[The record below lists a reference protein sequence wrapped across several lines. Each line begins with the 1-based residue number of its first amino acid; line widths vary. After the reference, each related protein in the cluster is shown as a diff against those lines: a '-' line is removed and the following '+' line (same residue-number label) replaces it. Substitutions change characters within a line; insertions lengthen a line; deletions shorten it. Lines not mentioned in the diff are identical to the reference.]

1 MTFDPMWLLA
11 AFGGGLLGAAVGGLP
26 IFVLCGFAAIA
37 GAAINL
43 ATGDPTFTNLVAFGP
58 ILGPQISFA
67 GGAAA
72 AVYAARIGKLGNGRD
87 IATGLMGLDRADVLL
102 VGGLFGGIGYFL
114 WLAFANLPQIGT
126 TGFTNP
132 IALSIIV
139 NAILARVLF
148 GKTGVFGKVR
158 KGDNRWLPSDVA
170 SWLPYQSHPLQ
181 LLALG
186 LGVGI
191 PVAWSTV
198 QVPALAVLW
207 FGVAAASLILLQF
220 GSKVPVW
227 HHIALASEQVIVIGR
242 GDVWWGVTF
251 GILAAFLGEIYAC
264 LFTAHGD
271 SHIDP
276 PSASLFTTFT
286 LMAVL
291 MYFNAFS
298 LTGAPV
304 VVIGALVAA
313 GGYGLMTFLRRP
325 PNAAAKVATSPAAA

>member
-11 AFGGGLLGAAVGGLP
+11 SFGGGLIGAAVGALP
-26 IFVLCGFAAIA
+26 IFVLCGFAAIL

-43 ATGDPTFTNLVAFGP
+43 ATGDATINNLVAFGP

-72 AVYAARIGKLGNGRD
+72 AVYAARIGKLGSGRD

-102 VGGLFGGIGYFL
+102 VGGLFGGIGYLL
-114 WLAFANLPQIGT
+114 WLAFANLPLIGN
-126 TGFTNP
+126 TGATNP
-132 IALSIIV
+132 IALSIVV
-139 NAILARVLF
+139 NAILARVVF

-158 KGDNRWLPSDVA
+158 KGDNRWLPSEVA
-170 SWLPYQSHPLQ
+170 SWLPYQSHPHQ
-181 LLALG
+181 LLLLG
-186 LGVGI
+186 LAVGI
-191 PVAWSTV
+191 AVSWTTI
-198 QVPALAVLW
+198 QFPALILLW
-207 FGVAAASLILLQF
+207 FGVAAASLIFLQY
-220 GSKVPVW
+220 GTKVPVW

-242 GDVWWGVTF
+242 GDVWWGLTF

-286 LMAVL
+286 IMAVL
-291 MYFNAFS
+291 MYFNAFN

-313 GGYGLMTFLRRP
+313 GGYALMTFLRRP
-325 PNAAAKVATSPAAA
+325 PNTAVTVATSPAAA